1 MRKADKAEL
10 ARIDEELAK
19 TQPGTEKYSTLQ
31 KQRDTILCHRNKVD
45 INYLVKA
52 GMTVGAPVAI
62 YLFKKQSE
70 KKNKIVD
77 RSTAELLDATK
88 RIL

>member
-45 INYLVKA
+45 INYVIKA
-52 GMTVGAPVAI
+52 GMGIGAPVAI

-77 RSTAELLDATK
+77 RTTSELLDSAK